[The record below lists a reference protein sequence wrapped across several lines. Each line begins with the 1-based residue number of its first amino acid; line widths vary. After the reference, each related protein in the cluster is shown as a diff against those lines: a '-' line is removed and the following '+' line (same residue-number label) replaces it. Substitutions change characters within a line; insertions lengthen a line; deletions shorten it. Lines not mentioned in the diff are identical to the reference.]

1 MRYLLD
7 ANVISNIVKPLPSD
21 PLIAWM
27 AEQADQDLFHRF
39 TRGGHGSAEAPA
51 AIMPEPEAAAARARS
66 RRDGP
71 RRAAAA

>member
-39 TRGGHGSAEAPA
+39 TRGGHVRIRRGTGRHHARTRSGGST
-51 AIMPEPEAAAARARS
+51 RS
-66 RRDGP
+66 ISP
-71 RRAAAA
+71 RRAS